1 MAALSCARVLTLR
14 VHCRI
19 LCTKTGPPTRS
30 KRRPTLPPSSSPM
43 MHGSHTTIGRLPPIP
58 PTPLWRLSLSPITI
72 PWARHCTQTH
82 VLQRTAMCAE
92 THARS
97 APPLLALLTSCARL
111 ADAFLVRCGSCDALF
126 SFLSM
131 ARPGMARPRM
141 ARPRMARMACQ
152 GMASDGKVP
161 SCGSGRCL
169 SRSAGV
175 SARRQR
181 DRRAPVSSRSH
192 VHLHVMGTRQSCL
205 HMPGETR
212 MV

>member
-1 MAALSCARVLTLR
+1 
-14 VHCRI
+14 
-19 LCTKTGPPTRS
+19 
-30 KRRPTLPPSSSPM
+30 
-43 MHGSHTTIGRLPPIP
+43 
-58 PTPLWRLSLSPITI
+58 
-72 PWARHCTQTH
+72 
-82 VLQRTAMCAE
+82 MCAE

-161 SCGSGRCL
+161 SCGNGRCL
-169 SRSAGV
+169 PRSAGV

-181 DRRAPVSSRSH
+181 DRRALVSSRSH
-192 VHLHVMGTRQSCL
+192 VHLQVMRATGCPPPSRRTHSALVPSRGRSGLSSGPSFLVRCRNEAGSASSRWPCCCTGRHGGPSYQR
-205 HMPGETR
+205 EDWR
-212 MV
+212 